1 MCFIRTALDGRIP
14 PGDFKLAASSFIVIT
29 TTVKSRKDSDNRL
42 QVVACL
48 QGKVAL
54 AVTVAAPWVDNQ

>member
-1 MCFIRTALDGRIP
+1 MPAFER
-14 PGDFKLAASSFIVIT
+14 SSAIIVVIT

-54 AVTVAAPWVDNQ
+54 AVTVAASWVDNQ